1 MSNPANVRF
10 KPLNHLCDLRNTI
23 GAMLLPE
30 LCRYL
35 AQNYPAAVPLVECLE
50 EKGRLRSHNP
60 HVLVAIDP
68 DNNYLYVSPPLNNY
82 GEYMS
87 NTANCFDFGIEPQ
100 DYVVFPHTE
109 RFDPAARL
117 TEMRQRLDDLQM
129 EDTTGFLLN
138 LRKQGEPVFYSMSN
152 WEAATGALEPCGDWP
167 LQEFKYVPARA
178 IQTQHDEAHDG
189 TPLIFLQQD
198 ERYMLARITC
208 RDKELRA
215 AAVARYL
222 AATAPRSATVT
233 TLVDVTGKYGKAG
246 LEYAEIFLGTGD
258 CTGYTD
264 FWKLADDLLS
274 PSQHGLPTV
283 RVYAHFGYRGYTA
296 VIHDEQILCASDTT
310 SPLQQVPY
318 DMLCDCVGVTL
329 TQSELEMDTDFFTR
343 HMETVLARG
352 VRRRMVDV
360 SCPVCKGTGKKPQP

>member
-1 MSNPANVRF
+1 MSNPMNVKF
-10 KPLNHLCDLRNTI
+10 KPLNPLCDLRNTI

-35 AQNYPAAVPLVECLE
+35 VQNYPAAAQLVECWE
-50 EKGRLRSHNP
+50 EKGKLRSHHP

-68 DNNYLYVSPPLNNY
+68 DNNYMYVSPPLNNY

-117 TEMRQRLDDLQM
+117 TEMRRRLNDLQM

-138 LRKQGEPVFYSMSN
+138 LRKQGEPVFHLMSN
-152 WEAATGALEPCGDWP
+152 WEAAMGPLEPCGDWP
-167 LQEFKYVPARA
+167 LQEFKYVSARD
-178 IQTQHDEAHDG
+178 IQTKHDEAYDG
-189 TPLIFLQQD
+189 TPLIFLLQD
-198 ERYMLARITC
+198 ERFMRARITC

-222 AATAPRSATVT
+222 AATTPRSATVT
-233 TLVDVTGKYGKAG
+233 TLVDVAGKYGKAG

-258 CTGYTD
+258 CTGDTD
-264 FWKLADDLLS
+264 LFKLAGSLS
-274 PSQHGLPTV
+274 APSQHGLPTV
-283 RVYAHFGYRGYTA
+283 RVYTHLGHRGYLA
-296 VIHDEQILCASDTT
+296 V
-310 SPLQQVPY
+310 
-318 DMLCDCVGVTL
+318 
-329 TQSELEMDTDFFTR
+329 
-343 HMETVLARG
+343 
-352 VRRRMVDV
+352 
-360 SCPVCKGTGKKPQP
+360 